1 MLNPNIGELI
11 GEYDNRYE
19 LVLDVAKRAR
29 KIADI
34 NQTDLDPKSER
45 SVTLAIDQ
53 LASEK
58 AE

>member
-11 GEYDNRYE
+11 KEYDNRYE

-29 KIADI
+29 KISDL

-53 LASEK
+53 LAAEK
-58 AE
+58 SK

>member
-11 GEYDNRYE
+11 KDYDNRYE

-29 KIADI
+29 KISDL

>member
-11 GEYDNRYE
+11 KEYDNRYE

-29 KIADI
+29 KISDL

-53 LASEK
+53 LAAEKSE
-58 AE
+58 

>member
-11 GEYDNRYE
+11 KDYDNRYE

-29 KIADI
+29 KISDL

-58 AE
+58 AK